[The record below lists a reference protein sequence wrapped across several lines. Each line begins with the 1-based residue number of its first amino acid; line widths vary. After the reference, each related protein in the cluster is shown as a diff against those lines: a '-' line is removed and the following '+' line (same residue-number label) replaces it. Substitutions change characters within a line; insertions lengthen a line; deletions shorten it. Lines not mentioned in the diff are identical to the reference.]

1 MVIKESLR
9 ICHGHFLIQF
19 NKITV
24 QGKFVFYII
33 HTREQMSCR
42 GFELFSQI
50 NIHPV
55 QQNGFSNMAHSEK
68 RISKY
73 DMIVLDYHGV
83 GHEPN
88 TKKKS

>member
-1 MVIKESLR
+1 
-9 ICHGHFLIQF
+9 
-19 NKITV
+19 
-24 QGKFVFYII
+24 
-33 HTREQMSCR
+33 MSCR

-88 TKKKS
+88 TKKKSWEEYKREAMKRSKTYIAGKYCTHC